1 MSLRTGPMPDKDKST
16 ASSANHAPGAAA
28 RQVLLLAFEG
38 VEVLDVAGP
47 ASVFAKAA
55 EFVPG
60 SYRIATVSPAG
71 GTVRTN
77 SALALADT
85 VALTQWMEPIDT
97 LIVAGGDEPALRD
110 AILAQG
116 VGAWVAA
123 QAPQVRR
130 LASVC
135 TGAFALAGAGLLDGR
150 QSTTH
155 WNACELL
162 QSLCPQTRVLQDRIF
177 VRDGGVWTSAG
188 VTTGM
193 DLALALVE
201 EDLGRAVAVRIA
213 RNLALLSLRGENQP
227 QLSPVLLAQADA
239 SKRLRELLAWIQ
251 GHLDEDLSVEALA
264 ARAAMSPRNFARA
277 FAAQTGLTP
286 ARFVTQARCDLAAT
300 LLRQTDWAMEK
311 VAARSGFASVD
322 TLQRAFR
329 QRFGSTAQSFRSSAQ
344 V

>member
-1 MSLRTGPMPDKDKST
+1 MPHKDKST
-16 ASSANHAPGAAA
+16 ASSANTAPGATP

-60 SYRIATVSPAG
+60 SYRMATVSPAG

-77 SALALADT
+77 SILALADT
-85 VALTQWMEPIDT
+85 VALAQWSGPIDT
-97 LIVAGGDEPALRD
+97 LIVAGGDEAALRD
-110 AILAQG
+110 ALLAQG
-116 VGAWVAA
+116 VGQWVAA

-135 TGAFALAGAGLLDGR
+135 TGAFALAGAGLLNGR

-162 QSLCPQTRVLQDRIF
+162 QTLCPQTQVLQDRIF
-177 VRDGGVWTSAG
+177 VRDGAVWTSAG

-201 EDLGRAVAVRIA
+201 DDLGRAVAVRIA
-213 RNLALLSLRGENQP
+213 RNLALLSLRGGHQP
-227 QLSPVLLAQADA
+227 QLSPLLLAQADA
-239 SKRLRELLAWIQ
+239 SKRLRELLAWVQ
-251 GHLDEDLSVEALA
+251 GHLEEDLSVEALA

-286 ARFVTQARCDLAAT
+286 ARFVTQARCDQAAA
-300 LLRQTDWAMEK
+300 LLRQTDWPMDK

-322 TLQRAFR
+322 SLQRAV
-329 QRFGSTAQSFRSSAQ
+329 QARFGVSPHAYRSA
-344 V
+344 

>member
-1 MSLRTGPMPDKDKST
+1 MPDKDKST
-16 ASSANHAPGAAA
+16 ASSANTAPAPVA

-60 SYRIATVSPAG
+60 SYRITTVSPAG
-71 GTVRTN
+71 GVVRTN
-77 SALALADT
+77 SILALADT
-85 VALTQWMEPIDT
+85 VALAQWHGPIDT

-123 QAPQVRR
+123 QAAQVRR

-135 TGAFALAGAGLLDGR
+135 TGAFALAGAGVLDGR

-155 WNACELL
+155 WNACEML
-162 QSLCPQTRVLQDRIF
+162 QALCPQTRVLQDRVF
-177 VRDGGVWTSAG
+177 VRDGAVWTSAG

-239 SKRLRELLAWIQ
+239 SKRMRELLAWIQ
-251 GHLDEDLSVEALA
+251 GHLCEDLSVEALA
-264 ARAAMSPRNFARA
+264 ARVAMSPRNFARSFLA
-277 FAAQTGLTP
+277 ETGTTP
-286 ARFVTQARCDLAAT
+286 ARHVSQVRSDQAAT
-300 LLRQTDWAMEK
+300 LLCQTDWPMEK

-322 TLQRAFR
+322 SLQRALR
-329 QRFGSTAQSFRSSAQ
+329 ARLGTSSRAYRAR
-344 V
+344 